1 MLSRR
6 EERIHM
12 SRLRSLLF
20 ILGGSLLVVFSS
32 ITPALAQTPDV
43 SKVENFAQNVI
54 QVLVILAGLLAA
66 GFFVWGGITYIT
78 SSGNP
83 ERMDHAKKTIF
94 WSAVGLAICIAAF
107 VLTNIVTQLATTSFG
122 K

>member
-1 MLSRR
+1 
-6 EERIHM
+6 M

>member
-1 MLSRR
+1 
-6 EERIHM
+6 M
-12 SRLRSLLF
+12 SRLQSLL
-20 ILGGSLLVVFSS
+20 LTMGGSLLVVFSS
-32 ITPALAQTPDV
+32 ITPALAADAPDV

-54 QVLVILAGLLAA
+54 QVLVIMAGLLAA
-66 GFFVWGGITYIT
+66 IFFVWGGITYIT

-107 VLTNIVTQLATTSFG
+107 VLTNIVTQLATSSFG